1 MLKHKIAMLFYFEHA
16 NLVFR
21 VQQPTQNLK
30 LDVIIRLIFSYKIF
44 LSGILSLRCRKILKF
59 QFLISAAILEKR
71 SLGI

>member
-16 NLVFR
+16 LVFQ

-30 LDVIIRLIFSYKIF
+30 LDIIIRMLFSYKNF
-44 LSGILSLRCRKILKF
+44 LSGILSLRTRKILKF